1 MFEAVEQ
8 DRKISKKEFEE
19 ALTPLRHNLLQ
30 AQFALKDTR
39 HSVIIIIDGVVGAG
53 KGEVV
58 HWLNEWLDPRGMD
71 THAFWE
77 SSDEEDAR
85 PRYWQFWRRLPARGC
100 IGIHFGSWYARP
112 ISLRVHDAI
121 SDADFKRKMERVK
134 FFENMLIEDGACI
147 IKLWFHLSKSA
158 QKERLTALDANP
170 KTRRRVLSSD
180 WEHHKLYEKYADAS
194 ERALKLTDT
203 VRAPWHLI
211 DARDWRYRELTTG
224 QIVLEALRDRLK
236 KKASEPKARN
246 ASDAKPDTATR
257 RALSAIDLTQRIGGG
272 DYKEQLAELQNRL
285 NELAW
290 RAHDQKVSCAAV
302 FEGWDAA
309 GKGGAIRRVTRAM
322 DPRLFHLC
330 SFAAPTKE
338 EVAQHYLWRFWKV
351 VPKDG
356 KMTIYDRSWYGRVLV
371 ERVEGYARE
380 DEWRRAYD
388 EINEFE
394 NQLLDRGILVLKFWL
409 QIDRDEQM
417 DRFKAREK
425 IAHKRHKI
433 TDEDWRNREKW
444 DAYEHAV
451 EEMIERTS
459 TKRAP
464 WTLVSANQ
472 KKFARIQVLK
482 TFCDQL
488 EKRLK

>member
-19 ALTPLRHNLLQ
+19 AQTQLHHDLLQ

-39 HSVIIIIDGVVGAG
+39 HPVIIIIDGVVGAG

-71 THAFWE
+71 THAFWD

-85 PRYWQFWRRLPARGC
+85 PRYWQFWRRLPERGC
-100 IGIHFGSWYARP
+100 IGILFGSWYARP
-112 ISLRVHDAI
+112 ISQRVHGEI
-121 SDADFKRKMERVK
+121 KDADLERKMKRVK
-134 FFENMLIEDGACI
+134 FFENMLIEDGTVI
-147 IKLWFHLSKSA
+147 IKLWFHLSKST
-158 QKERLTALDANP
+158 QRERLKTLDADP
-170 KTRRRVLSSD
+170 KTRRRVLPSD
-180 WEHHKLYEKYADAS
+180 WEHHKLYEKYSDAS
-194 ERALKLTDT
+194 ERALKLTHT
-203 VRAPWHLI
+203 ERAPWHLI
-211 DARDWRYRELTTG
+211 DATDWRHRELTTG
-224 QIVLEALRDRLK
+224 QIVLQAMRDRLK
-236 KKASEPKARN
+236 PATPTKVVAAPKSPDSKKSVLAG
-246 ASDAKPDTATR
+246 
-257 RALSAIDLTQRIGGG
+257 IDLTQRIGGG
-272 DYKEQLAELQNRL
+272 AYKEKLAEYQSRL

-290 RAHDQKVSCAAV
+290 RARDKKVSCAAV

-309 GKGGAIRRVTRAM
+309 GKGGAIRRVTRSM
-322 DPRLFHLC
+322 DPRLFHLY

-338 EVAQHYLWRFWKV
+338 ELAQHYLWRFWRV
-351 VPKDG
+351 APKDG
-356 KMTIYDRSWYGRVLV
+356 KMTVYDRSWYGRVLV
-371 ERVEGYARE
+371 ERVEGFARE

-394 NQLLDRGILVLKFWL
+394 NQLVDHGTLVFKFWL

-417 DRFKAREK
+417 ARFKAREK

-464 WTLVSANQ
+464 WTLVAANQ